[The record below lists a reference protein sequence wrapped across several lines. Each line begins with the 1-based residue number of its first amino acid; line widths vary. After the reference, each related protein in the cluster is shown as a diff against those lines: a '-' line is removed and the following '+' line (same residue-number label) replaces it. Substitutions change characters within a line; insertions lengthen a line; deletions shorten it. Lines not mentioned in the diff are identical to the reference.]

1 LLLFGACHKNVP
13 QAFRKL
19 LRQSLDA
26 APILWGVFMDLR
38 SQAVRHIEG
47 DLDLDGSEPLVIEQ
61 RGISQ
66 SILNQKFNE
75 IDLRF
80 DKSDE
85 IFWCYMNQKSRPS
98 YTYSLGDEI
107 QVVQD
112 WIETNY
118 GAGAARA
125 EDPLRY
131 FVCGSHTPGI
141 YNLGGD
147 LKHFAHCIRHQDLGA
162 LKKYARTCVHM
173 QHANSIG
180 FGAPIIT
187 MALVQ
192 GDALG
197 GGFEHALAFDLL
209 VAEKSA
215 RLGLPEILFNLFPG
229 MGAYSYLRQRL
240 SRQETERFILEG
252 KLFTAAELYDMGVV
266 DILAEDGKGE
276 EAIVEYTRQN
286 RRRFHAE
293 RAVYKARRLANPVSL
308 DELLEITDMWAETA
322 LHLEEAD
329 VRKMERLANAQERRM
344 ERSLRAV

>member
-1 LLLFGACHKNVP
+1 
-13 QAFRKL
+13 
-19 LRQSLDA
+19 
-26 APILWGVFMDLR
+26 MDLR
-38 SQAVRHIEG
+38 SQAVNDVEG
-47 DLDLDGSEPLVIEQ
+47 DLILDETESLIIPQHGFGQ
-61 RGISQ
+61 N
-66 SILNQKFNE
+66 ILQQKFNE

-98 YTYSLGDEI
+98 YTYALGDEI
-107 QVVQD
+107 QLVQD
-112 WIETNY
+112 WIQTNY
-118 GAGAARA
+118 GAGAAKPT
-125 EDPLRY
+125 DPLRY
-131 FVCGSHTPGI
+131 FVSGSRTPGI

-147 LKHFAHCIRHQDLGA
+147 LKHFADCIRRRDLGA

-173 QHANSIG
+173 QHANSTG

-240 SRQETERFILEG
+240 SRRETERFILEG
-252 KLFTAAELYDMGVV
+252 KLFTAEELYDIGVV

-276 EAIVEYTRQN
+276 EAIVEYTKQN
-286 RRRFHAE
+286 RKRFHAE
-293 RAVYKARRLANPVSL
+293 RAVYKARRLSNPVTI

-322 LHLEEAD
+322 IHLEDTD
-329 VRKMERLANAQERRM
+329 VRKMERLANAQQRRM
-344 ERSLRAV
+344 ERSLQAV